1 MSRANDIA
9 NMMCIRQ
16 NRDFAFTRFDLLI
29 VVCIIAALFISFLV
43 WASRAKAHALR
54 MSCVNNIKQCALGAL
69 VWTGDNQEGQFPMA
83 VSNKLGG
90 TLDWISD
97 GNAFRHFQ
105 VMSNELST
113 PMVAYCPADTRVRAT
128 NFTYFAN
135 ENISFFVGLD
145 AKPRDPRAWLFG
157 DRNITNGFALD
168 HTIMTLPPGKSAR
181 WDTQLHDRCGN
192 LALADGSVE
201 MLSNNGLLDKL
212 NKNTSWTNRLAL
224 PE

>member
-1 MSRANDIA
+1 MKCNW
-9 NMMCIRQ
+9 Q

-29 VVCIIAALFISFLV
+29 VVCVIAALFISFLV
-43 WASRAKAHALR
+43 WTSNFKVRSLR
-54 MSCVNNIKQCALGAL
+54 YACINNIKQCALGAL
-69 VWTGDNQEGQFPMA
+69 VWIGDNQEQFPMA

-90 TLDWISD
+90 TLDWVPE

-113 PMVAYCPADTRVRAT
+113 PVVVWCPADPRVHAT

-145 AKPRDPRAWLFG
+145 AKPSDRRAWLFG
-157 DRNITNGFALD
+157 DRNITNGLAAQY
-168 HTIMTLPPGKSAR
+168 TIMNLASGQSAG
-181 WDTQLHDRCGN
+181 WDNQLHDRCANVAFG
-192 LALADGSVE
+192 DGHVE
-201 MLSNNGLLDKL
+201 QLSNADLRRTLKEAVG
-212 NKNTSWTNRLAL
+212 WTNRLAL